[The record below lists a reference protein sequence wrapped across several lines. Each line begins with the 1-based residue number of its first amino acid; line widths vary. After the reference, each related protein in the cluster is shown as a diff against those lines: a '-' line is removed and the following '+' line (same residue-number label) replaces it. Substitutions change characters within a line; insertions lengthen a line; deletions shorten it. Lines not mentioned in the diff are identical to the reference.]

1 MFLSLYKHDLDCY
14 KTESNISQDTMNSSK
29 MIQKVFG
36 ADINSERSYFDKYTP
51 PSKSEIEMAL
61 NEKNQVI
68 SELRQEI
75 VLKRIRITKQEQ
87 RIAETTK
94 ELENGMSFLL
104 LNNIEKLQS
113 NIIQQTMQETIN
125 DLKKLNEETT
135 DMYQT
140 KLYHKENEIETMKK
154 DIESQK

>member
-1 MFLSLYKHDLDCY
+1 MNVNKYALDFY
-14 KTESNISQDTMNSSK
+14 KTASNISQDTMNSSRI
-29 MIQKVFG
+29 MQKVFG
-36 ADINSERSYFDKYTP
+36 ADVNSERSYLDKDSQEYKN
-51 PSKSEIEMAL
+51 KSEIEMAL
-61 NEKNQVI
+61 SDKNQII
-68 SELRQEI
+68 SELRQEL

-94 ELENGMSFLL
+94 DLENGMSFLP

-113 NIIQQTMQETIN
+113 NSIQQTMQETIN

-140 KLYHKENEIETMKK
+140 KLYNKENEIETMKK